1 MTHLDERSKALYQPW
16 NEDGFSA
23 DLIVRSMTP
32 VQRWIYRTLL
42 QHAFVCSERP
52 RLPND
57 DRLLWRMAG
66 CESKDQ
72 WLDNKEVILEMFQN
86 VTIEGKEL
94 LTQPRLEEDWTRI
107 QAIREKRVDAGRK
120 GGESKASKS

>member
-23 DLIVRSMTP
+23 DLIVRSMSP

-42 QHAFVCSERP
+42 QHAFVCSDRP

-57 DRLLWRMAG
+57 DRFLWRMAG
-66 CESKDQ
+66 CE
-72 WLDNKEVILEMFQN
+72 NKEQWISNKDVILEMFDS

-94 LTQPRLEEDWTRI
+94 LSQQRLEDDWTRL
-107 QAIREKRVDAGRK
+107 QGIREKRVEAGRR
-120 GGESKASKS
+120 GGEAKAKQ